1 MALSNILTQF
11 CRRKRLNS
19 SDGQLHSE
27 WDRRLGQCSLTTI
40 VATLVLAL
48 TLHVIL
54 PAIFSHYTIGKS
66 KMLLLSPII
75 SLAFTSALIIL
86 AAIQL
91 ASISRRIGRNAALY
105 QLAHGTFGQALAV
118 AVAWGQLLDQI
129 AMAATVCHALSDHI
143 NLLFHNAFCSLRLPS
158 PIWHGHDVVLLDLLA
173 AVVLPFC
180 AALVMMCSV
189 RVLITSTT
197 IFLIATMFT
206 SASTTTVAFLHNM
219 AQLHVFGNSEHPP
232 ETASFLSIDELFATF
247 RCWLLAWPCVELLSF
262 LAEECCGPRRAL
274 ATLMRAASRVQ
285 PALALLAL
293 LAFFPFIR
301 LDTSVPLDDVAT
313 AAVASVVVHQ
323 PLLPLPAMFNSIR
336 LFSARYLMNVGS
348 VCSLWAALLCLFLA
362 PTRLMAT
369 MAMDKM
375 ILPFGHK
382 HLASISEKG
391 GQPRCAVILVAF
403 CCSLMVGIVP
413 QQWLGRLIPLNC
425 VLRMA
430 LQALLVYMSHFT
442 PSSSDRFIG
451 GDLRPKYRRVRRV
464 RAVSRAAQQLQ
475 STEWKMCEEAAAVD
489 DEDEE
494 AEEFG
499 EESSSISADESE
511 DEAWLRECRERE
523 HLLERIWRLATA
535 DTTETEQHQTAH
547 LKSIDTPLLE
557 LNNQPHQQPPN
568 CADYQSIQN
577 GPPCCAP
584 RQSSHL
590 PRQHGQHGQHQRH
603 NCFRAPCSATTMTV
617 NGRTVHTVPLPGLHV
632 YESEVPQSW
641 LGAARRVESGTKAA
655 ATCDERAACDAARR
669 ALLLA
674 FSAAAVCAAA
684 ITALRKTSDDDYL
697 PLLPLLALL
706 SSIVTGCSVI
716 VWLCRLRVD
725 YGTNQQQPL
734 EGKWLPIGALFSMFT
749 LMQLLP
755 FFPPI
760 EWALIF
766 GWILIGLFLHALR
779 LARSES

>member
-11 CRRKRLNS
+11 CRKKRLNS
-19 SDGQLHSE
+19 SNGQLHSE

-54 PAIFSHYTIGKS
+54 PAIFSHYA
-66 KMLLLSPII
+66 MLLLSPIL

-91 ASISRRIGRNAALY
+91 ASISRRIGHNAALY

-143 NLLFHNAFCSLRLPS
+143 VIRNLLFHNAFCSLRLPS

-173 AVVLPFC
+173 TVVLPFC

-219 AQLHVFGNSEHPP
+219 AQLHMFSNSEHPP

-274 ATLMRAASRVQ
+274 PTLMRAASRVQ

-301 LDTSVPLDDVAT
+301 LDTSVPLNDAAT
-313 AAVASVVVHQ
+313 AAASVVVHQ

-369 MAMDKM
+369 LATDKM
-375 ILPFGHK
+375 IIPFGHK
-382 HLASISEKG
+382 HLASISGKG

-403 CCSLMVGIVP
+403 CCSLMVGVVP

-464 RAVSRAAQQLQ
+464 RAAPRAAQQQQQ
-475 STEWKMCEEAAAVD
+475 STEWKLCEEAAVAVD

-547 LKSIDTPLLE
+547 SKSIDTPLLE
-557 LNNQPHQQPPN
+557 LNNQPQQH
-568 CADYQSIQN
+568 IQN
-577 GPPCCAP
+577 GPPCCA

-590 PRQHGQHGQHQRH
+590 PRQHGQLQRH

-617 NGRTVHTVPLPGLHV
+617 NGRTVHTVPLPGQLHV
-632 YESEVPQSW
+632 YESEVPQGW
-641 LGAARRVESGTKAA
+641 LGATRRVESGTKAA

-684 ITALRKTSDDDYL
+684 ITALRKTSDDYL

-706 SSIVTGCSVI
+706 SSIVIGCSVI

-749 LMQLLP
+749 LIQLLP

-766 GWILIGLFLHALR
+766 GWILIGLFLHALL
-779 LARSES
+779 LARSKS